1 MRILE
6 SQYNFE
12 KAIVQSNYEN
22 ILPCVQLL
30 MHRSRSA
37 LIFLLFYSKEN
48 CCYTIEI
55 NWNNTSSFQFTIHM
69 PAYVWDWGH
78 RVTCTAKSILYV
90 FPFLTA
96 KMHPLYISMWYQLP
110 VCRGHQSF
118 PGTSARILS
127 RRHLRHIDY
136 LNVLLHDWNGST
148 FWNCWNFCHPRH
160 CEKFPKSNV
169 LVQMNY
175 PLASRHCNFSYLDL
189 SGKSTIFSTVL
200 QKDFIIFFQS
210 IKLLKAGE

>member
-1 MRILE
+1 M
-6 SQYNFE
+6 
-12 KAIVQSNYEN
+12 V
-22 ILPCVQLL
+22 
-30 MHRSRSA
+30 
-37 LIFLLFYSKEN
+37 FLLFYIQRKTVVN
-48 CCYTIEI
+48 AIEI

-69 PAYVWDWGH
+69 SAYVWDWGH

-96 KMHPLYISMWYQLP
+96 KTHPLYISMRYQLP

-160 CEKFPKSNV
+160 CEKFPKIECFGANKFSLGKQAFTFFLFGSFSEIYYIFHSNAKGFNHILSKYKIV
-169 LVQMNY
+169 ESGRIG
-175 PLASRHCNFSYLDL
+175 PWTRWWTSRHRNH
-189 SGKSTIFSTVL
+189 TITLITKTHS
-200 QKDFIIFFQS
+200 
-210 IKLLKAGE
+210 